1 MKVVVDTDILSEIQR
16 GKNAQVLARAAAHE
30 RAHGGLSR
38 SVLSVFEVVQ
48 GWQQRGRAD
57 RAAAFLAWIEPLE
70 IVPFDLGSARLAG
83 VQVQAPS
90 TPSAHDGLEAQPS
103 DLGERSGR
111 NFQPEAPNQSW
122 AGDVTYIYTSEGW
135 AYLAVLLD
143 LFSRLSLV
151 PLAAAP

>member
-16 GKNAQVLARAAAHE
+16 GKNAQVLARAGAHE
-30 RAHGGLSR
+30 RAHGGISL

-83 VQVQAPS
+83 EIGGALMRAGRPIGVVDVGLAATAIQHGRVLVS
-90 TPSAHDGLEAQPS
+90 GNSAHFGYVRDAGFDLELANWR
-103 DLGERSGR
+103 D
-111 NFQPEAPNQSW
+111 
-122 AGDVTYIYTSEGW
+122 AG
-135 AYLAVLLD
+135 
-143 LFSRLSLV
+143 
-151 PLAAAP
+151 